1 MSCFAPMPDPPYY
14 AVIFSNQISDTPEGY
29 AQMAD
34 TMAELA
40 ETIPGYIGRE
50 TARDADGFAVTV
62 SYWETEAAI
71 KQWREHAKHQ
81 LAQKL
86 GKDRWYDHYSLRVAK
101 IERQYQG
108 P

>member
-1 MSCFAPMPDPPYY
+1 MSRFAPMPDPPYY
-14 AVIFSNQISDTPEGY
+14 AVIFSNQISDTPEVY

-71 KQWREHAKHQ
+71 KQWREHAKLQ

-86 GKDRWYDHYSLRVAK
+86 GKDRWYHHYSLRVAK

>member
-1 MSCFAPMPDPPYY
+1 MSRFAPMPDPPYY

-40 ETIPGYIGRE
+40 ENIPGYIGRE